1 MQENIIQ
8 EFQRRMECRCFELI
22 AEFTQQLDFA
32 GLEKAVTHECAKLCA
47 ELLQVLLQ
55 DLLNDAM
62 FLAMLKIYA
71 GKKGQRF
78 KEYREIT
85 IILSNGQQIKINS
98 PYFCKAHKHHK
109 RKKRGPNGSGAHHGL
124 TVLGFIGNVSPGLL
138 ADALQTSLLCPS
150 YEVARTVMQSRGIDL
165 DVKTLRR
172 LCEKAGSLDNGL
184 RAKISLSGSENLHGH
199 TLVISPDGGRLRERR
214 RKRGKVAK
222 HLKRQGFH
230 AEWKEPKLFTIYLLK
245 HDGSIVKEF
254 KPLHDATMEDHE
266 GMFALLERYLRSL
279 PIEQLERVVFCGDGS
294 DWIWNGVKKLCQR
307 MGFAEHTIYQ
317 VLDYTHA
324 KQNLMDIVALVKVE
338 KQAITRDRWLHFLWH
353 GEIDVLGRDIEKT
366 VTGKDKLEQAMK
378 KFNNYFAANRER
390 MRYAW
395 FKENGLPRGSG
406 HVESAIRRVINLRLK
421 APGTFWLKE
430 MAECFLFLRSQL
442 LSGRWEIFM
451 GNLTALTR
459 RDFWAVYA
467 ARETS

>member
-22 AEFTQQLDFA
+22 AEFTHQLDFA
-32 GLEKAVTHECAKLCA
+32 GLEKAVTYECAWLCA
-47 ELLQVLLQ
+47 EMLQTLLQ

-62 FLAMLKIYA
+62 FLAMLKTYA
-71 GKKGQRF
+71 GWKGQRF

-85 IILSNGQQIKINS
+85 VCLSNGQQIWISS
-98 PYFCKAHKHHK
+98 PYFCKVRKHHK

-124 TVLGFIGNVSPGLL
+124 AVPGFIGNVSPGLL

-150 YEVARTVMQSRGIDL
+150 YEVARTVLQSRCIDL

-172 LCEKAGSLDNGL
+172 QCEKAGSLDNDL
-184 RAKISLSGSENLHGH
+184 RGQISLSGSENQHGY
-199 TLVISPDGGRLRERR
+199 TLVISSDGGRLRERK
-214 RKRGKVAK
+214 RKRGKVPARM
-222 HLKRQGFH
+222 KRHGFH
-230 AEWKEPKLFTIYLLK
+230 AEWKEPKLFTLYQT
-245 HDGSIVKEF
+245 DGNGDVIKEF

-266 GMFALLERYLRSL
+266 GMFGLLESYLRSL
-279 PIEQLERVVFCGDGS
+279 PLEQLERVVFCGDGS
-294 DWIWNGVKKLCQR
+294 DWIWKGVEKLCQR
-307 MGFAEHTIYQ
+307 MGFAEHTVYQ

-324 KQNLMDIVALVKVE
+324 KQNLLDIVNLVKPD
-338 KQAITRDRWLHFLWH
+338 KQAITRDRWLHFLWR
-353 GEIDVLGRDIEKT
+353 GEIDIQGRDIWKT
-366 VTGKDKLEQAMK
+366 VTGKAKLEQAEK
-378 KFNNYFAANRER
+378 KFNSYFAANRKR
-390 MRYAW
+390 MRYAY
-395 FKENGLPRGSG
+395 FKENGLPSGSG

-442 LSGRWEIFM
+442 LSGRWDIFM

-459 RDFWAVYA
+459 RDFWAAYA
-467 ARETS
+467 ARKAS